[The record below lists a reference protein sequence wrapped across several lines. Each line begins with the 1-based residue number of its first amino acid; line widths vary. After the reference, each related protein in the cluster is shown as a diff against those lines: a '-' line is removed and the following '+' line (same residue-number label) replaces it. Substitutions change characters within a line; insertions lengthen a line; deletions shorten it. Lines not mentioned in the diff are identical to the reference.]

1 MIQLA
6 TQIEAVPITDTFPEG
21 LEHENE
27 QSDKDHDPI
36 TEQNEKS
43 IED

>member
-6 TQIEAVPITDTFPEG
+6 TQIEAVPIIDAFPEG

-27 QSDKDHDPI
+27 QSDKDHDPV
-36 TEQNEKS
+36 TEQVEEN